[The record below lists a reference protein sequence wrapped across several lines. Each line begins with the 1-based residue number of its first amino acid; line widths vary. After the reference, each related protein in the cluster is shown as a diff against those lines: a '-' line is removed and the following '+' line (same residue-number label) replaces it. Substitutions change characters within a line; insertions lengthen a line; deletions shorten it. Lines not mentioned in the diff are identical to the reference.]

1 MMVLMIQ
8 PDIAN
13 IVILL
18 IHQKSIFVAG
28 LRVLSN
34 PEIALCESGMERYT
48 AESEIVV
55 NDTTSE
61 RNGTCSMC
69 GKRSKKRF
77 LKQISSSLLNN
88 SVYAHTHCRTELYI
102 FIFCVHICCSRRTFC
117 INPFGHGALPFL
129 L

>member
-18 IHQKSIFVAG
+18 IHQKSISLAG

-69 GKRSKKRF
+69 GKRSKKG
-77 LKQISSSLLNN
+77 S
-88 SVYAHTHCRTELYI
+88 
-102 FIFCVHICCSRRTFC
+102 
-117 INPFGHGALPFL
+117 
-129 L
+129 